1 MNHIK
6 LFENWEDSNDQSFI
20 NKINLGLED
29 RSPLEKVRYLL
40 AIEFKDRDL
49 RNSHPQGFEFI
60 KELLNEL
67 VPQLSQDDIDNGF
80 NFTERMY
87 LRNMMNRINKPS
99 ESSEDERIADLLGK
113 FKSGEITQEEAIDQ
127 IKAGFGK
134 TTYMY

>member
-29 RSPLEKVRYLL
+29 RSPLEKVKYLL

-67 VPQLSQDDIDNGF
+67 TPQLTQDDMDSL

-87 LRNMMNRINKPS
+87 LRNTIQRMNEPTEAS
-99 ESSEDERIADLLGK
+99 EEDKIAELLGR
-113 FKSGEITQEEAIDQ
+113 FKTGEISQEEAIEK
-127 IKAGFGK
+127 IKLGFK
-134 TTYMY
+134 RTAHF